1 MSRLTIIRA
10 APAMQFQDLGRFGHS
25 HMGLSQGGPIDL
37 HAHCWAN
44 YLLENDANATTI
56 EISYGNCALRAEVDC
71 LIALTGA
78 EMNARIDSKPVTNW
92 SCHFIKK
99 GQTLQL
105 NYAKKGI
112 HTYLAIQHGFQ
123 APKVLGS
130 SSTVVRNQIG
140 ELLKSETQIGYSY
153 NAKSNGGLKRTPSQ
167 YIPDYDS
174 IKELRVILTDG
185 QDSELTDLIIKTNFT
200 ISQQSNRMGINLTAD
215 QPLPPLSGIIS
226 EGISLGAI
234 QLPPSG
240 NPIVLLNDRQTQGG
254 YAKIGIIARID
265 LPLLTQARPNT
276 IIQFKPISLN
286 QATQEWVEFVKF
298 FQLF

>member
-1 MSRLTIIRA
+1 MSRLTIRRA

-44 YLLENDANATTI
+44 YLLENEVNATTM
-56 EISYGNCALRAEVDC
+56 EISYGNCAFRAEVDC

-78 EMNARIDSKPVTNW
+78 EMNARIDGKPVLNW
-92 SCHFIKK
+92 SCHFITK

-112 HTYLAIQHGFQ
+112 HSYLAIQHEFQ
-123 APKVLGS
+123 AHKTLGS
-130 SSTVVRNQIG
+130 SATVVRNGIG

-153 NAKSNGGLKRTPSQ
+153 AAKSTKAQKRIPSQ

-174 IKELRVILTDG
+174 ISDIRVILPDN
-185 QDSELTDLIIKTNFT
+185 QDPVLSRLLTNTRFT
-200 ISQQSNRMGINLTAD
+200 VSQKSDRMGINLTAD
-215 QPLPPLSGIIS
+215 KPLPPIPGITS
-226 EGISLGAI
+226 EGISLGTI
-234 QLPPSG
+234 QLPPDG

-254 YAKIGIIARID
+254 YAKIGNVARID
-265 LPLLTQARPNT
+265 LPRLAQARPGT
-276 IIQFKPISLN
+276 IIKFHPLDLQ
-286 QATQEWVEFVKF
+286 QAIEKWIEFTMF
-298 FQLF
+298 FEI